1 MEATLCLSLDLSDNP
16 VTFQNPRGEICGIAG
31 VSRTDA
37 HCGAIWM
44 LTTPYVRPYPKLFF
58 KEAKKWVEQQT
69 SYEMLHNIADPR
81 NHLHMKLLHMLG
93 FKKLMY
99 VTTQTNLTY
108 VEFAKLTKSC
118 VLPAYAIVGIATGLI
133 SAVQSI
139 AGYQAQS
146 QAASASEK
154 AYQEQRNLNQEAANR
169 AYQQTQLK
177 MKGEM
182 EKASQ
187 QAEKGLV
194 RRLQA
199 QGTTLAA
206 GRAGQSIGGLL
217 ADAERVEGK
226 DLGALGMNLAYAQQ
240 DYFFGME
247 NIYTQQKRANVSAAS
262 QRVAKPSG
270 AGLALGL
277 AGSALSG
284 VQAGMALKAPAAGG
298 GVPKPTQIPGAA
310 LPGGRAGTVIRWS

>member
-1 MEATLCLSLDLSDNP
+1 MCDA
-16 VTFQNPRGEICGIAG
+16 VVIG
-31 VSRTDA
+31 V
-37 HCGAIWM
+37 
-44 LTTPYVRPYPKLFF
+44 
-58 KEAKKWVEQQT
+58 
-69 SYEMLHNIADPR
+69 
-81 NHLHMKLLHMLG
+81 
-93 FKKLMY
+93 
-99 VTTQTNLTY
+99 
-108 VEFAKLTKSC
+108 
-118 VLPAYAIVGIATGLI
+118 ATGLM

-187 QAEKGLV
+187 QAEQGLV

-240 DYFFGME
+240 DYYFNVE
-247 NIYTQQKRANVSAAS
+247 NTFNQQKSANAQAAQS
-262 QRVAKPSG
+262 RISKASVG
-270 AGLALGL
+270 GLALGL
-277 AGSALSG
+277 AGAGLSG
-284 VQAGMALKAPAAGG
+284 ATTFKEMGG
-298 GVPKPTQIPGAA
+298 KFDNPLGK
-310 LPGGRAGTVIRWS
+310 

>member
-1 MEATLCLSLDLSDNP
+1 MCIPA
-16 VTFQNPRGEICGIAG
+16 V
-31 VSRTDA
+31 
-37 HCGAIWM
+37 AI
-44 LTTPYVRPYPKLFF
+44 
-58 KEAKKWVEQQT
+58 
-69 SYEMLHNIADPR
+69 
-81 NHLHMKLLHMLG
+81 
-93 FKKLMY
+93 
-99 VTTQTNLTY
+99 
-108 VEFAKLTKSC
+108 
-118 VLPAYAIVGIATGLI
+118 GIATGLL

-146 QAASASEK
+146 EAAKASER

-177 MKGEM
+177 MKGEL
-182 EKASQ
+182 EQASQ
-187 QAEKGLV
+187 QAEQGLV

-206 GRAGQSIGGLL
+206 GRSGQSVGGLL
-217 ADAERVEGK
+217 TDAERVEGK

-247 NIYTQQKRANVSAAS
+247 NIYQQQKSANVSAAS
-262 QRVAKPSG
+262 QRIAKPSG

-284 VQAGMALKAPAAGG
+284 YSTYSSLKAPSAGG
-298 GVPKPTQIPGAA
+298 GTPPPPPAPKPKG
-310 LPGGRAGTVIRWS
+310 

>member
-1 MEATLCLSLDLSDNP
+1 MC
-16 VTFQNPRGEICGIAG
+16 
-31 VSRTDA
+31 
-37 HCGAIWM
+37 
-44 LTTPYVRPYPKLFF
+44 
-58 KEAKKWVEQQT
+58 
-69 SYEMLHNIADPR
+69 
-81 NHLHMKLLHMLG
+81 
-93 FKKLMY
+93 
-99 VTTQTNLTY
+99 
-108 VEFAKLTKSC
+108 
-118 VLPAYAIVGIATGLI
+118 LPAAAIVGIATGLI

-187 QAEKGLV
+187 QAEQGLV

-206 GRAGQSIGGLL
+206 GRTGQSIGGLL

-247 NIYTQQKRANVSAAS
+247 NIYNQQKTANIQAAS
-262 QRVAKPSG
+262 QRTAKPS
-270 AGLALGL
+270 AGGLVLGL
-277 AGSALSG
+277 AGSVVSG
-284 VQAGMALKAPAAGG
+284 AQTAMALKAPAAGG
-298 GVPKPTQIPGAA
+298 GGGGKGGKGGAG
-310 LPGGRAGTVIRWS
+310 GGRGFGSYGGGGSSYSPPLTGVPDYSGAFKKK

>member
-1 MEATLCLSLDLSDNP
+1 MCIPA
-16 VTFQNPRGEICGIAG
+16 V
-31 VSRTDA
+31 
-37 HCGAIWM
+37 AI
-44 LTTPYVRPYPKLFF
+44 
-58 KEAKKWVEQQT
+58 
-69 SYEMLHNIADPR
+69 
-81 NHLHMKLLHMLG
+81 
-93 FKKLMY
+93 
-99 VTTQTNLTY
+99 
-108 VEFAKLTKSC
+108 
-118 VLPAYAIVGIATGLI
+118 GIATGLL

-146 QAASASEK
+146 EAAKASER

-177 MKGEM
+177 MKGEL
-182 EKASQ
+182 EQASQ
-187 QAEKGLV
+187 QAEQGLV

-206 GRAGQSIGGLL
+206 GRSGQSVGGLL
-217 ADAERVEGK
+217 TDAERVEGK

-247 NIYTQQKRANVSAAS
+247 NIYQQQKSANVSAAS
-262 QRVAKPSG
+262 QRIAKPSG

-284 VQAGMALKAPAAGG
+284 YSTYTSLKAPSAGG
-298 GVPKPTQIPGAA
+298 GTPPPPPAPKPKG
-310 LPGGRAGTVIRWS
+310 